1 MSKVLIIGGGAAGMM
16 ASVMAARAGHDVEVF
31 EKNEKCGKKVYITG
45 KGRCNLTNAGNIE
58 DVFGAIVTNKK
69 FMYSAIYGFDNMQTM
84 EFFRELGLDIKV
96 ERGNRVFPQSDK
108 SSDVI
113 RVLVAE
119 MNRLGVGI
127 HYKTTVEDII
137 TKDDAFSGIVTADK
151 KKFYGDALIIAT
163 GGLSYPVTG
172 STGDGYTFAKKI
184 GHTVT
189 DTSPALVPFNAKEE
203 WVKDLQG
210 LSLKN
215 AGVTIRNHKKELY
228 SDFGEL
234 LFTHFGVSGPTI
246 ISASS
251 MLTKQIREENL
262 ILSIDLKPA
271 LSYEQLDERILRDF
285 DAVKNKQF
293 KNSLDELLPKKLIPV
308 IIDLSGIDENK
319 KVNEVTKQERAGLV
333 KLLKGLEITLLSLR
347 GYNEAII
354 TQGGVAV
361 KEINPST
368 MESKYCKNVYFAG
381 EVLDVDA
388 LTGGFNLQVAWSSAC
403 LAANSIEWRN

>member
-45 KGRCNLTNAGNIE
+45 KGRCNLTNAGDIE

-137 TKDDAFSGIVTADK
+137 TKDGAFLGIVTADK

-293 KNSLDELLPKKLIPV
+293 KNALDELLPKKLIPV